1 MGHYQYRSY
10 VAPNLSDPAPVFSLV
25 EDVAGLGEQA
35 VIKVVIRS
43 ATNAVATGD
52 NLFIRFLAARIL
64 AEELQEDAPG
74 GAHLSLGLDAWP
86 DLDPAV
92 VILPATRIH

>member
-1 MGHYQYRSY
+1 MGHYQYRPY
-10 VAPNLSDPAPVFSLV
+10 VAPNPSDPPPVLSLV
-25 EDVAGLGEQA
+25 EDVTGLGKQA
-35 VIKVVIRS
+35 LVKVIVRS

-74 GAHLSLGLDAWP
+74 GTHLSLGLDPWP
-86 DLDPAV
+86 DPDPAV
-92 VILPATRIH
+92 VILPAPRIH